1 MLVRVSV
8 ATTVAPGTAAPDESV
23 TLPSSWPVTACAR
36 AADGTMRVIPSATA
50 RATHR
55 SATDLR
61 GAVLELRR
69 IIWLPPFRLLV
80 TGTRDRGAGFWG
92 AQSYQW

>member
-36 AADGTMRVIPSATA
+36 ALDGTMRVIPSATA

-61 GAVLELRR
+61 DAVLELRR
-69 IIWLPPFRLLV
+69 IIWLPLFRLLV
-80 TGTRDRGAGFWG
+80 TLSPGPGGRLWG